1 MAFPSPLFAFFML
14 LGLLDSVRAIGNW
27 SCPDL
32 ITSSVPV
39 KFALILT
46 EQNISPDGFQRKGI
60 LVNGQFPGPIL
71 EVCQGVEVEVQVW
84 NELPYPVTV
93 HFHGIEQRETPWSD
107 GVPGVSQKGIQ
118 PGLSFT
124 YKWRA
129 TDSRSYFY
137 HSYER
142 GHLEDG
148 LYGAIYIHP
157 RNSVERP
164 FAQITDDPSQL
175 EAMHI
180 AEQNTKPIILSD
192 WRHLASEQVWEAEE
206 ATGLDAYCAN
216 ALLINGKG
224 SVTCLSQ
231 ETIDEFT
238 SEDLKPLLNGSHLT
252 DIGCL
257 PPTIPAAQGPYR
269 HNFSAVPQSL
279 FSGCN
284 ASHGAT
290 ETLLVDPGLQYSSWD
305 LINAGGLATLSFSI
319 DEHPM
324 YVYAVDGRYIVPKL
338 VEAVKLVPGRRFSV
352 LVKLDKPP
360 RDYTVRSNIVGNQI
374 LNTTTIMSY
383 DAAVRFQNDP
393 STPYIDITG
402 RNATPDAVLLDE
414 TQVVPF
420 PVEVPAQTADQTFVL
435 HIDRFNS
442 SYQWTL
448 GNGSF
453 PLSLEEAAPLLFY
466 PDSEVAHSDLTI
478 RTTNGSWVDLIFYV
492 RSAPQP
498 EHPIHKHS
506 NKFFYIG
513 SGQGEWEYPSVAEA
527 MRDIPH
533 NFNLHN
539 PPLFDTI
546 ATPAAMSDPVW
557 TAVRYHVVNPG
568 AFVVHCHIQVHI
580 NGGMSLA
587 VLDGIDAWPQIPDEY
602 QITN

>member
-14 LGLLDSVRAIGNW
+14 LGLLDSVRAVGNW

-129 TDSRSYFY
+129 TDSGSYFY
-137 HSYER
+137 HSHER

-257 PPTIPAAQGPYR
+257 PPTIPAAQGPYH

-374 LNTTTIMSY
+374 LNTTAIMSY

-420 PVEVPAQTADQTFVL
+420 PVEIPAQTADQTFVL

-506 NKFFYIG
+506 NKLFYIG
-513 SGQGEWEYPSVAEA
+513 SGQGEWKYPSVAEA